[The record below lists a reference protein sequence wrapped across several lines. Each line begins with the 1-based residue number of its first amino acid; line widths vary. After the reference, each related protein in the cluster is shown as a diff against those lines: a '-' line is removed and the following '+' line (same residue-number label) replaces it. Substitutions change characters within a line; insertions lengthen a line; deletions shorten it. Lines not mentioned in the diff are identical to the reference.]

1 MLRKAHTLNCMKRKE
16 NLITSLREHS
26 ILALRAEKAMSFQE
40 VELKER
46 KSPVIN
52 QTQFIWAVDDN
63 IKQKAFQYSIKQ
75 STA

>member
-1 MLRKAHTLNCMKRKE
+1 MLPKAHTLNRMKRKE
-16 NLITSLREHS
+16 NLITSPKEHS

-40 VELKER
+40 VELREG

-52 QTQFIWAVDDN
+52 QTQFIWAVDN
-63 IKQKAFQYSIKQ
+63 KIKQRLF